1 MANAVPMLFQWHSSS
16 AALRATLGCSASHP
30 CKDHDGANDSAH
42 CTDSTDGGGVL
53 VDDYLCSCPTG
64 WEGENCEV
72 DTDECEATCIKVNAN
87 AVGSCALS
95 ANADGCT
102 ATGGLDAS
110 SDCTFAQVAFGAYD
124 CACVDG
130 FDGDTCEY
138 SGTSDGEL
146 VRSSALAPASF
157 AVLDFRVTTANPS
170 LPPFPSGNKP
180 NSRMRRITPHD
191 SAHVSALAC
200 SRHDLWQLGSAD
212 GSVPRLQERPA
223 A

>member
-42 CTDSTDGGGVL
+42 CTDSSDGGGVA
-53 VDDYLCSCPTG
+53 VDAYLCSCPTG

-110 SDCTFAQVAFGAYD
+110 NDCTFAQPCQNAAACTDSTTVPAIGFGKYA
-124 CACVDG
+124 CACVAG
-130 FDGDTCEY
+130 Y
-138 SGTSDGEL
+138 SGTLCNVDVDEC
-146 VRSSALAPASF
+146 ASG
-157 AVLDFRVTTANPS
+157 ACQVGHTSPK
-170 LPPFPSGNKP
+170 KP
-180 NSRMRRITPHD
+180 I
-191 SAHVSALAC
+191 
-200 SRHDLWQLGSAD
+200 
-212 GSVPRLQERPA
+212 RLQRV
-223 A
+223 